1 MAPKSKPQDAAAKKD
16 AGVKKVDRKK
26 LKLKMKRL
34 AVDKMRGIARKK
46 VHLRSVDPMP
56 SLKQIGVIKRQP
68 GTIKFARAIK
78 TFNRDL
84 KKKNISS
91 HCKKCPKGKTPE
103 KKKKG
108 SDKLRVC
115 RMRKVYETQ
124 LPMRYAKPKGYT
136 KSKHT
141 IAKLRKS
148 LVPGTVCIIL
158 NGRHKGKKCIF
169 LKQLRRS
176 GLLLVTGPH
185 KVTGIAMRRIDQKHV
200 IATSVRCDLG
210 TYKVPER
217 IDDFWFKVPRGTRSH
232 RRWKAHPNVLKEE
245 VFDKKGRRII
255 HPKGNLKKFKL
266 PLDRKKAQAE
276 VDTVVVKAL
285 KAHKERNMVIG
296 YMKRQFGL
304 RGDRY
309 IHKMKF

>member
-1 MAPKSKPQDAAAKKD
+1 MGTEHVLYQVLLVSFKMAPKSKPQDAAAKKD

-34 AVDKMRGIARKK
+34 AVDKMRGLARKK

-108 SDKLRVC
+108 SVKLRVC

-158 NGRHKGKKCIF
+158 NGR
-169 LKQLRRS
+169 
-176 GLLLVTGPH
+176 H

>member
-1 MAPKSKPQDAAAKKD
+1 MGTEHVLYQVLLVSFKMAPKSKPQDAAAKKD

-185 KVTGIAMRRIDQKHV
+185 KVTGIAMR
-200 IATSVRCDLG
+200 
-210 TYKVPER
+210 
-217 IDDFWFKVPRGTRSH
+217 SH

-266 PLDRKKAQAE
+266 PLDRKRAQAE